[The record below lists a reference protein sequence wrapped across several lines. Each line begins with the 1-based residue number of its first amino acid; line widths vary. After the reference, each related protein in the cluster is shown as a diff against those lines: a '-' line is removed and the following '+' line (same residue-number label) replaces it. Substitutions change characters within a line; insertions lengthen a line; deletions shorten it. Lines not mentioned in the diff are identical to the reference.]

1 MGARAVVPA
10 KTHTFEQLSV
20 PVPRSSLVQAPP
32 SFTDLLAGATAA
44 AEAARLDPARP
55 DDDGVLSLA
64 LPLRASA
71 GLDPLQL
78 LPELATPDGFRFLWD
93 GAPGLCLAATGRC
106 NALELSGA
114 RRFELAQRFS
124 SASLRRLATP
134 PSLGLPPLARP
145 RVLLAFA
152 FFDSPLQTGSGPA
165 GVQAVLP
172 RWQLAR
178 QGRQAWLRLQR
189 TLGGGITARSVAEE
203 LWEMAR
209 RLERVA
215 GLPHPGSGTAAVG
228 IRHGS
233 SWHGG
238 YRTAVERAID
248 LVEQGDLTKLVLA
261 VRQQLELDGPL
272 DPLALLANLRRSQP
286 GSCRFLWQQQ
296 GGDALLG
303 ASPERLLTLRQG
315 LLRSDALAGTAPLG
329 DTATELLR
337 SGKDRHEHE
346 LVVETITSVLQR
358 TGLTPR
364 RPRHPRLARH
374 GSLVHLHT
382 PITARLEPAAGPAHQ
397 PLALAEALHPT
408 PAVAGLPRRE
418 AMAWLRSLEP
428 FERGHYAAPIG
439 WIDSEGDADLRVAIR
454 SGTLRGQRLELTAG
468 AGLVRG
474 SRAEKELQEVA
485 LKLGVLQHQLNLPLR
500 AGADPGL

>member
-1 MGARAVVPA
+1 MPA

-32 SFTDLLAGATAA
+32 SFTDLLADATAA
-44 AEAARLDPARP
+44 TEAARQDPARP
-55 DDDGVLSLA
+55 EDDGVLSLA
-64 LPLRASA
+64 VPLGAIA

-93 GAPGLCLAATGRC
+93 GAPGLCLAAAGRC

-124 SASLRRLATP
+124 SASLGRLATP
-134 PSLGLPPLARP
+134 QSLGLPPLARP

-152 FFDSPLQTGSGPA
+152 FFDSPLQQGSGPA

-203 LWEMAR
+203 LWEKAR
-209 RLERVA
+209 RLETIA
-215 GLPHPGSGTAAVG
+215 SLPDPGSGPAAVG

-238 YRTAVERAID
+238 YRAAVER
-248 LVEQGDLTKLVLA
+248 GDLTKLVLA

-272 DPLALLANLRRSQP
+272 DPLAVLTNLRRSQP

-337 SGKDRHEHE
+337 STKDRHEHE
-346 LVVETITSVLQR
+346 LVVETITAVLQR
-358 TGLTPR
+358 AGLTPR

-382 PITARLEPAAGPAHQ
+382 PITARLDPALGRAHQ
-397 PLALAEALHPT
+397 PLAAHLQRRLQRG
-408 PAVAGLPRRE
+408 AVGLPRRE

-439 WIDSEGDADLRVAIR
+439 WIDSAGDADLRVAIR
-454 SGTLRGQRLELTAG
+454 SGTLRGHRLELTAG

-500 AGADPGL
+500 AGSDPGALRT

>member
-1 MGARAVVPA
+1 M
-10 KTHTFEQLSV
+10 
-20 PVPRSSLVQAPP
+20 QAPL
-32 SFTDLLAGATAA
+32 SFTALLAEATAA
-44 AEAARLDPARP
+44 TRRFGAGHGGRSDGNW
-55 DDDGVLSLA
+55 DDDWDEDNVLSLA
-64 LPLRASA
+64 VPLTVGP
-71 GLDPLQL
+71 GLDPLSL
-78 LPELATPDGFRFLWD
+78 LSWLDTPDGFRFLWD
-93 GAPGLCLAATGRC
+93 GAPGLCLAASGRC
-106 NALELSGA
+106 NALELSGP

-124 SASLRRLATP
+124 SASLGRLATAP
-134 PSLGLPPLARP
+134 GLSPPLARP

-152 FFDSPLQTGSGPA
+152 FFDSPLQQGAAPA

-189 TLGGGITARSVAEE
+189 TIGGGVTARSVAEE
-203 LWEMAR
+203 LWEKAR
-209 RLERVA
+209 QLEGQASNQPA
-215 GLPHPGSGTAAVG
+215 GRGSPSVG

-233 SWHGG
+233 SWQAG
-238 YRTAVERAID
+238 YRAAVERAIE
-248 LVEQGDLTKLVLA
+248 LVEGGELTKLVLA

-272 DPLALLANLRRSQP
+272 DPLALLANLRDSQP

-296 GGDALLG
+296 GGEALLG

-329 DTATELLR
+329 ETAADLLR

-358 TGLTPR
+358 AGLSPQ

-374 GSLVHLHT
+374 GALVHLHT
-382 PITARLEPAAGPAHQ
+382 PITASLQPSSSFSRQ
-397 PLALAEALHPT
+397 PLGLAEALHPT

-418 AMAWLRSLEP
+418 AMAWLRGLEP

-439 WIDSEGDADLRVAIR
+439 WIDSEGDTDLRVAIR

-474 SRAEKELQEVA
+474 SRAERELQEVA
-485 LKLGVLQHQLNLPLR
+485 LKLGVLQHQLNLPLTAPR
-500 AGADPGL
+500 AMPAAIA

>member
-1 MGARAVVPA
+1 MPA

-32 SFTDLLAGATAA
+32 SFTDLLADATAA
-44 AEAARLDPARP
+44 TEAARQDPARP
-55 DDDGVLSLA
+55 EDDGVLSLA
-64 LPLRASA
+64 VPLGAIA

-93 GAPGLCLAATGRC
+93 GAPGLCLAAAGRC

-124 SASLRRLATP
+124 SASLGRLATP

-152 FFDSPLQTGSGPA
+152 FFDSPLQQGSGPA

-203 LWEMAR
+203 LWEKAR
-209 RLERVA
+209 RLETIA
-215 GLPHPGSGTAAVG
+215 SLPDPGSGPAAVG

-238 YRTAVERAID
+238 YRAAVERAIE
-248 LVEQGDLTKLVLA
+248 LVERGDLTKLVLA

-272 DPLALLANLRRSQP
+272 DPLAVLTNLRRSQP

-337 SGKDRHEHE
+337 SSKDRHEHE
-346 LVVETITSVLQR
+346 LVVETITAVLQR
-358 TGLTPR
+358 AGLTPR

-382 PITARLEPAAGPAHQ
+382 PITARLDPALGRAHQ

-418 AMAWLRSLEP
+418 AIAWLRSLEP

-500 AGADPGL
+500 AGSDPGALRT